1 MHFFINKLRLLLRLL
16 LLPVLVIR
24 CSCIGLIFFRVISI
38 VDFLLFFV
46 AMVIDVLFVLDVQ
59 LAALQVNV
67 VDIEVVLMELH
78 VDHFL
83 ALLVHFIFF

>member
-1 MHFFINKLRLLLRLL
+1 
-16 LLPVLVIR
+16 
-24 CSCIGLIFFRVISI
+24 
-38 VDFLLFFV
+38 
-46 AMVIDVLFVLDVQ
+46 MVIDVLFVLDVQ